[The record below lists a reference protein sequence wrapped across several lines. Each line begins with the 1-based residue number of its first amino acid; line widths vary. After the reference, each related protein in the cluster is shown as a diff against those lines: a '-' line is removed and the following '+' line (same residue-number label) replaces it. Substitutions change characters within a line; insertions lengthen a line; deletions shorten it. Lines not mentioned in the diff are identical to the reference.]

1 MAITVGLLSP
11 GDMGGATGRLVQAGG
26 ARVLTC
32 LAGRSERTRG
42 LAAASGFADAPSL
55 DDLVREADVILC
67 ILVPSEARGVAGA
80 VAAAI
85 RRTGA
90 DVTYADCNAISP
102 GTVREIGETITAA
115 GGRFV
120 DAGIIGGPPTPGS
133 SGTRYYA
140 SGADAD
146 RLLPLAACGL
156 DVRVIGAE
164 IGQASGLKMCYAA
177 LTKGLT
183 ALGTELLVAAQLLG
197 LDDAL
202 RAEQRDSTPDTLAS
216 LMRSIPAMTPKA
228 YRWVG
233 EMEEIA
239 ATFAEVGL
247 TPRMFEGAAAM
258 YRLVADTPI
267 GKETPENR
275 DRSRDADGVV
285 AALADAVRER
295 GAVG

>member
-11 GDMGGATGRLVQAGG
+11 GDMGGATGRVLHVGG

-42 LAAASGFADAPSL
+42 LAAAAGFTDVPSL
-55 DDLVREADVILC
+55 DDLVREADIVLS
-67 ILVPSEARGVAGA
+67 ILVPAAARAVATA

-85 RRTGA
+85 ARTGA

-102 GTVREIGETITAA
+102 RTVTEIGATITAA

-120 DAGIIGGPPTPGS
+120 DAGIVGGPPQPGS
-133 SGTRYYA
+133 SSTRYYT
-140 SGADAD
+140 SGPDTAPFAA
-146 RLLPLAACGL
+146 LAGHGL
-156 DVRVIGAE
+156 NVRVIGTE

-177 LTKGLT
+177 LTKGVT
-183 ALGTELLVAAQLLG
+183 ALGTELLLAAHLLG

-202 RAEQRDSTPDTLAS
+202 RTEQEESTPEMLAS
-216 LMRSIPAMTPKA
+216 LMRSIPPMTPKA

-247 TPRMFEGAAAM
+247 TPRLFLGAADI
-258 YRLVADTPI
+258 YRLVADAPV

-275 DRSRDADGVV
+275 DRSRDADGVI
-285 AALADAVRER
+285 AALADAMPEWNAER
-295 GAVG
+295 

>member
-1 MAITVGLLSP
+1 VALTVGLLSP
-11 GDMGGATGRLVQAGG
+11 GDMGGATGRVLQAGG

-42 LAAASGFADAPSL
+42 LAAAAGFSDVPTP
-55 DDLVREADVILC
+55 DDLVREADIVLC
-67 ILVPSEARGVAGA
+67 ILVPSEARGVAAA

-102 GTVREIGETITAA
+102 DTVREIGATITAA

-120 DAGIIGGPPTPGS
+120 DAGIVGGPPQVGKA
-133 SGTRYYA
+133 GTRYYA

-146 RLLPLAACGL
+146 RFAALAQHGL
-156 DVRVIGAE
+156 EVRVIGPE

-177 LTKGLT
+177 LTKGVT
-183 ALGTELLVAAQLLG
+183 ALGTELLLAAHLLG
-197 LDDAL
+197 LGDAL
-202 RAEQRDSTPDTLAS
+202 RAEQRDSTPELLAS
-216 LMRSIPAMTPKA
+216 LMRSLPAMPPKA

-247 TPRMFEGAAAM
+247 TPQMFAGAADI
-258 YRLVADTPI
+258 YRLVAETPI

-275 DRSRDADGVV
+275 DCSRDADGVI
-285 AALADAVRER
+285 AALEQAVRNR
-295 GAVG
+295 Q